1 MAGGRQPR
9 AAGERWPARGAD
21 LAPVR
26 YGSFRSLSRLLSG
39 HVLIFAFSQV
49 ERHSTSQVL
58 FVWAQTLSVS
68 CSSGTWRISYL
79 QCTLPRPLLR
89 FFLLL
94 SNGRRLGGGPLSR
107 GLAQDGYQSSLEPR
121 SHMYSSISTLAKLYV
136 MVPGDGRRVA
146 GTLQNHI
153 GDRTL
158 EFTIISLLDA
168 RAHSLFHNPRTS
180 QHSRTDVV
188 PRLQCPRLETHPRHV
203 GRPCRHRQA
212 QPCEAVRSHAI
223 FANSGLQAELLNRR
237 NTFTTPAGQD
247 LVDAYELFDRD
258 DRVRAIVLTAD
269 HTAPA
274 FCSGVRLFCPLLK

>member
-1 MAGGRQPR
+1 
-9 AAGERWPARGAD
+9 
-21 LAPVR
+21 
-26 YGSFRSLSRLLSG
+26 
-39 HVLIFAFSQV
+39 V

-153 GDRTL
+153 GDRSHIAIRRPSPLAIPQSSYQST
-158 EFTIISLLDA
+158 FSN
-168 RAHSLFHNPRTS
+168 RCRTPITVPKVGNTS
-180 QHSRTDVV
+180 SSRWTALSPSSSSTV
-188 PRLQCPRLETHPRHV
+188 RSSTQPRHF
-203 GRPCRHRQA
+203 RQ
-212 QPCEAVRSHAI
+212 QRS
-223 FANSGLQAELLNRR
+223 
-237 NTFTTPAGQD
+237 AG
-247 LVDAYELFDRD
+247 
-258 DRVRAIVLTAD
+258 
-269 HTAPA
+269 
-274 FCSGVRLFCPLLK
+274 